1 MGKRRANN
9 EGCITK
15 RKDGKWMARIKVGR
29 REDGEVKY
37 SYMYAN
43 TQQAVIE
50 RMNDLKLSLNMGID
64 VVKGDITVEQWLK
77 VWMEKYKQNLKPTT
91 KTSYYN
97 NIRLHINPFIGGVRL
112 NKLET
117 GQIQYMLEQ
126 AYNSKKN
133 RTKTK
138 NEKSTSLFFKVYSVI
153 NGAMKQ
159 AVKNKMV
166 KNNPCDDI
174 VFPPEERK
182 EVRVFTLEEQ
192 RAFEM
197 ALTGETYRVLYMTYL
212 YTGARLGELPAL
224 TWKDINFEMPYID
237 LNKKAVVVHDYYKEG
252 KKTDYQVQDYLKSK
266 SSKRKVYITNKL
278 VDILKEEK

>member
-1 MGKRRANN
+1 
-9 EGCITK
+9 
-15 RKDGKWMARIKVGR
+15 MARIKVGR

-138 NEKSTSLFFKVYSVI
+138 NEKSTGL
-153 NGAMKQ
+153 
-159 AVKNKMV
+159 
-166 KNNPCDDI
+166 
-174 VFPPEERK
+174 
-182 EVRVFTLEEQ
+182 
-192 RAFEM
+192 
-197 ALTGETYRVLYMTYL
+197 
-212 YTGARLGELPAL
+212 
-224 TWKDINFEMPYID
+224 
-237 LNKKAVVVHDYYKEG
+237 
-252 KKTDYQVQDYLKSK
+252 
-266 SSKRKVYITNKL
+266 
-278 VDILKEEK
+278 

>member
-1 MGKRRANN
+1 
-9 EGCITK
+9 
-15 RKDGKWMARIKVGR
+15 MARIKVGR

-126 AYNSKKN
+126 AYNSKKIVQRQRMKIN
-133 RTKTK
+133 
-138 NEKSTSLFFKVYSVI
+138 LFIFKVYSVI

-159 AVKNKMV
+159 AVKING
-166 KNNPCDDI
+166 
-174 VFPPEERK
+174 K
-182 EVRVFTLEEQ
+182 EQ
-192 RAFEM
+192 SM
-197 ALTGETYRVLYMTYL
+197 
-212 YTGARLGELPAL
+212 
-224 TWKDINFEMPYID
+224 
-237 LNKKAVVVHDYYKEG
+237 
-252 KKTDYQVQDYLKSK
+252 
-266 SSKRKVYITNKL
+266 
-278 VDILKEEK
+278 